1 MECASCEVLLSL
13 SCTLEKQEQKIKELE
28 DFIEKQAQTILDLQ
42 SRITELEAQLCLNS
56 DTSSF
61 PPSRDLAS
69 SVKPVSLRKPSGK
82 KVGGQK
88 NVKE

>member
-1 MECASCEVLLSL
+1 MSAINSP
-13 SCTLEKQEQKIKELE
+13 T
-28 DFIEKQAQTILDLQ
+28 TQ
-42 SRITELEAQLCLNS
+42 SRISCLEIKITELEARLGLTREN
-56 DTSSF
+56 SSF